1 VQIIYDLFIPLFT
14 YFLQS
19 DLQIFEIEDDI
30 RYSKGWTR
38 QEGHMF
44 RTIFTNLSSG
54 RNKKFAIRHCYF
66 VSTLKGILKLVLA
79 YIFSTRERS
88 SLVRHVVQIIYD
100 LFIPLFTYFLQSDLQ
115 IFEIEDD
122 INTKT
127 FLVIPV
133 LCSYKSFSADHFNNK
148 SKKK

>member
-1 VQIIYDLFIPLFT
+1 
-14 YFLQS
+14 
-19 DLQIFEIEDDI
+19 
-30 RYSKGWTR
+30 
-38 QEGHMF
+38 M
-44 RTIFTNLSSG
+44 
-54 RNKKFAIRHCYF
+54 
-66 VSTLKGILKLVLA
+66 
-79 YIFSTRERS
+79 
-88 SLVRHVVQIIYD
+88 QIIYD

-133 LCSYKSFSADHFNNK
+133 LCSYKSFSADNFNNK